1 MNAEDLIGLEVVGSN
16 AWKIGKVKDLV
27 IETKSWQV
35 TAIVVELEK
44 SVAEEFRLKR
54 RLSKTHIPLNVQL
67 CTGCWRQSHP
77 KIFKGR
83 SIPASSGSN
92 FRKRC
97 FKDSHRENK
106 CSALRNFITTPP
118 ASAEG
123 LL

>member
-54 RLSKTHIPLNVQL
+54 RLSKTHIPLNVSYVQAVGDRVIL
-67 CTGCWRQSHP
+67 KSSKEEVFQQVAAATSEND
-77 KIFKGR
+77 
-83 SIPASSGSN
+83 ASKLPQG
-92 FRKRC
+92 K
-97 FKDSHRENK
+97 
-106 CSALRNFITTPP
+106 
-118 ASAEG
+118 
-123 LL
+123 